1 MGLYDDVTKKHGSG
15 VTINLFVTPDAKKC
29 VFPAG
34 FNKWRKRIEVKVCS
48 RAKDNLANLEVVKIV
63 AEFFKKPIKNVCIV
77 SGKKTREKTV
87 LIKDV
92 SENTAVKKLKESLN
106 GL

>member
-1 MGLYDDVTKKHGSG
+1 MDENEDIIKKHRNG
-15 VTINLFVTPDAKKC
+15 VTIDLFVTPDSKKC

-34 FNKWRKRIEVKVCS
+34 FNKWRKKIDVKVCAK
-48 RAKDNLANLEVVKIV
+48 AKDNLANLEVVKIV
-63 AEFFKKPIKNVCIV
+63 AEFFNKPIKNVYII
-77 SGKKTREKTV
+77 SGNKTREKTV

-92 SENTAVKKLKESLN
+92 SANTSAKKLKEALN

>member
-1 MGLYDDVTKKHGSG
+1 MDLFEDITKKHGSG
-15 VTINLFVTPDAKKC
+15 VTINLFVTPDAEKC

-34 FNKWRKRIEVKVCS
+34 FNKWRKRIEIKVCA

-63 AEFFKKPIKNVCIV
+63 AEFFKKPIKNIYLI
-77 SGKKTREKTV
+77 SGKKTKEKTV
-87 LIKDV
+87 LIEDI
-92 SENTAVKKLKESLN
+92 SENTVLQMLKESLN

>member
-1 MGLYDDVTKKHGSG
+1 MGELEGAVKKSPDGANLYLFITPNADVS
-15 VTINLFVTPDAKKC
+15 L
-29 VFPAG
+29 FPAG
-34 FNKWRKRIEVKVCS
+34 FNEWRKRIEVRVCS
-48 RAKDNLANLEVVKIV
+48 QARDNLANLEVVKIV
-63 AEFFKKPIKNVCIV
+63 AEFFNKPIKNVCII

-92 SENTAVKKLKESLN
+92 SVNTVVKKLKESLN

>member
-1 MGLYDDVTKKHGSG
+1 MDLYEDITKKHSKGI
-15 VTINLFVTPDAKKC
+15 TIDLFVTAGSKKC

-34 FNKWRKRIEVKVCS
+34 FNKWRKRIDVKVS
-48 RAKDNLANLEVVKIV
+48 TKAKDNLANLEVVKIV
-63 AEFFKKPIKNVCIV
+63 AEFFDKPIKNVYII
-77 SGKKTREKTV
+77 SGKKTKEKTV

-92 SENTAVKKLKESLN
+92 SANTIVKKLKEALN